1 MWQWCFLRSAW
12 WKKTFQIIYQK
23 LALFYIVWEIQIL
36 AVFMLVFL
44 NESDATCGSDAVI
57 ALRWILHK
65 LLVNYALEV
74 LVFIFCPLNAAIIL
88 NNTWYNSHCIN
99 SLQKLWS
106 ISSWEKSGSKYWN
119 MAAHLHE
126 LTILGICY
134 DG

>member
-12 WKKTFQIIYQK
+12 WKKTFQVIYQK

-36 AVFMLVFL
+36 AVFKLVFL

-88 NNTWYNSHCIN
+88 NNTWYNRVIASFPYRNCGQ
-99 SLQKLWS
+99 SVL
-106 ISSWEKSGSKYWN
+106 EKSLEVNIETWQLIFMSSQF
-119 MAAHLHE
+119 
-126 LTILGICY
+126 
-134 DG
+134 